1 MKKVATDI
9 AWVVFFILVLRK
21 GFLQIP
27 GAQ

>member
-1 MKKVATDI
+1 MKKLVTDI
-9 AWVVFFILVLRK
+9 AWAIFFVVVLRK